1 MRSTTLLMASTAMLL
16 AGAAQAQQTTLT
28 IGMGSADAGRLD
40 PHVATT
46 TPDKGVLHW
55 MFNGLVRVEPGKAS
69 PEFIEPDIAESWE
82 DSDDGLT
89 WTFQLRDD
97 VDCHGDYG
105 MLDAA
110 DVVFSLN
117 RAANPDVSS
126 FAGDYS
132 AFESVEA
139 TGEHEVTITLSNPVP
154 SLLGLLVP
162 YHGGNIVC
170 QDAVEEMGEDFAR
183 NPVGT
188 GPWQFAEYQPQQFV
202 RLVANEDYFRG
213 APEIKEIMYRYIP
226 SDSSRDLAFQ
236 SGEIDMIYGRQDQT
250 WVERISQLPD
260 VTVATMLPG
269 EMSQLMLDVTAEPLD
284 DIRVRK
290 AVAHAVNRDGLV
302 QLKGPDVTLPAVS
315 PVPEGYLGYT
325 DDVPR
330 YPHDPERARE
340 LLAEAGYPD
349 GVTIESIHTTLPTML
364 ETIQAVQAQLR
375 ESGITLDI
383 ELVEHAT
390 FHAQIRE
397 GLSELT
403 HYSAARFP
411 VADTYLTQFFHSDAA
426 PGKPSAVTNFANCD
440 VADEEIV
447 AARVEADPERQMELW
462 AEAQHKIM
470 EAVCTVPL
478 MQNMQLWAWTDRL
491 DLGHEVEGSFNLSPA
506 ITEKSHFVE

>member
-1 MRSTTLLMASTAMLL
+1 MASTAMLL

-236 SGEIDMIYGRQDQT
+236 SGEIDMIYGALLQNSGLRR
-250 WVERISQLPD
+250 ECPLP
-260 VTVATMLPG
+260 
-269 EMSQLMLDVTAEPLD
+269 
-284 DIRVRK
+284 
-290 AVAHAVNRDGLV
+290 
-302 QLKGPDVTLPAVS
+302 
-315 PVPEGYLGYT
+315 Y
-325 DDVPR
+325 
-330 YPHDPERARE
+330 
-340 LLAEAGYPD
+340 
-349 GVTIESIHTTLPTML
+349 
-364 ETIQAVQAQLR
+364 
-375 ESGITLDI
+375 
-383 ELVEHAT
+383 
-390 FHAQIRE
+390 
-397 GLSELT
+397 
-403 HYSAARFP
+403 
-411 VADTYLTQFFHSDAA
+411 
-426 PGKPSAVTNFANCD
+426 
-440 VADEEIV
+440 
-447 AARVEADPERQMELW
+447 
-462 AEAQHKIM
+462 
-470 EAVCTVPL
+470 
-478 MQNMQLWAWTDRL
+478 
-491 DLGHEVEGSFNLSPA
+491 
-506 ITEKSHFVE
+506 

>member
-1 MRSTTLLMASTAMLL
+1 MRRTTLLMAGTAMLL

-69 PEFIEPDIAESWE
+69 PEHIEPDIAESWE
-82 DSDDGLT
+82 ASDDGLT

-97 VDCHGDYG
+97 VACHGDYG
-105 MLDAA
+105 MLDAG
-110 DVVFSLN
+110 DVVYSLN

-132 AFESVEA
+132 AFETVEA
-139 TGEHEVTITLSNPVP
+139 TGDYEVTITLSSAVP

-183 NPVGT
+183 TPVGT

-202 RLVANEDYFRG
+202 RLVAHEDYFRG
-213 APEIKEIMYRYIP
+213 APEIKEIVYRYIP

-236 SGEIDMIYGRQDQT
+236 AGEIDMIYGRQDQT
-250 WVERISQLPD
+250 WIERISQLPD
-260 VTVATMLPG
+260 VTVVTMLPG
-269 EMSQLMLDVTAEPLD
+269 EMSQIMLNTTSGPLED
-284 DIRVRK
+284 LRVRK
-290 AVAHAVNRDGLV
+290 AVAHAIDRDGLI

-330 YPHDPERARE
+330 YPHDPDRARE

-349 GVTIESIHTTLPTML
+349 GVTIKAIHTTLPSML
-364 ETIQAVQAQLR
+364 ETIQAVQSQLR
-375 ESGITLDI
+375 DSGITLDV
-383 ELVEHAT
+383 ELVEHST

-397 GLSELT
+397 DLSELT

-426 PGKPSAVTNFANCD
+426 PGKPTAVTNFANCD

-447 AARVEADPERQMELW
+447 AARVEADPERQQELW
-462 AEAQHKIM
+462 AEAQQKIM

-506 ITEKSHFVE
+506 ITETSRFVD